1 MISSNRH
8 YGWSHPSSNSC
19 LHKAGLV
26 FSVTKYFHYS
36 PYDYMTYDVLWCPLK
51 NTLMYTTFFHSVVG
65 FGLKI
70 SVLGI
75 CQTH

>member
-26 FSVTKYFHYS
+26 FSVTKYFHCS
-36 PYDYMTYDVLWCPLK
+36 PHDDMTGDFLWCLLK
-51 NTLMYTTFFHSVVG
+51 NALIYATFFHSVVRFG
-65 FGLKI
+65 FKI
-70 SVLGI
+70 PVLGI
-75 CQTH
+75 CQTC